1 MPDATPDWRLHDF
14 RRTASTGMAKIGVA
28 PHVID
33 AVTNHKSGVVSGVGA
48 TYNRYTYFN
57 EKRAAL
63 EAWAKHVDKINGK
76 PTILPEVQ

>member
-1 MPDATPDWRLHDF
+1 MPKNTHDWRFHDF

-48 TYNRYTYFN
+48 TYNRYPYFN
-57 EKRAAL
+57 EKREAL
-63 EAWAKHVDKINGK
+63 ELWASELSKMVGS
-76 PTILPEVQ
+76 